1 MTAIRWRG
9 NGGMPESRPTEPVPK
24 WIVTVWKVV
33 KWVATGVIGC
43 AAVAL
48 VAGVLYLA
56 LYALGLLLGLDMGIG
71 GE

>member
-1 MTAIRWRG
+1 MTETAPG
-9 NGGMPESRPTEPVPK
+9 EPVPK
-24 WIVTVWKVV
+24 WIVTVWKFV

-43 AAVAL
+43 AAVAI
-48 VAGVLYLA
+48 VAVVLYLA